1 MCTSAIIIARA
12 PEYQQRQSISWTC
25 HDAFACLMRWSIDI
39 HIYVYIYIYI
49 YIYYIYIYR
58 CIVPSEALPQL
69 LQQPSQITSHPSRIA
84 TTNICMHHTKQSYF
98 FTRPGVYA
106 ALVMCCSQLGNHE
119 HECCIQGSK
128 HASIYVMQR
137 AGSSILPIKGGAAAL
152 KLLWTRLS
160 CIHLLPCH
168 ATLNYLLIFTAFL

>member
-1 MCTSAIIIARA
+1 
-12 PEYQQRQSISWTC
+12 
-25 HDAFACLMRWSIDI
+25 
-39 HIYVYIYIYI
+39 
-49 YIYYIYIYR
+49 
-58 CIVPSEALPQL
+58 LPQL

-152 KLLWTRLS
+152 KLL
-160 CIHLLPCH
+160 
-168 ATLNYLLIFTAFL
+168 